1 MGQGW
6 EITMQAPLQARRLA
20 WIETF
25 RRRSRVD
32 LLSFWHRQGDR
43 QQRAVVQEPWGAT
56 NRPDWAER
64 GLLIWP
70 RGGVWLQIEQTIT
83 WPEHWRPCPDSCER
97 LQLSWWADEVRLWVD
112 GDLVHEGDLFDTRCR
127 WALPHHWCE
136 GPGVHVLLEL
146 RSPCHDDGAL
156 ITSALVREPRHPDRD
171 PQGCLLPEALLLAG
185 TDVDAM
191 PESWLACDPDSDE
204 AVDLVRQHLALQSHP
219 RGGLHWVGHAHLDLA
234 WLWPVADTWQAAERT
249 FRSALQLMDRD
260 PELHFAHS
268 TPALYAWMERYR
280 PDLFARI
287 QDASRQGR
295 WEPINGPWVE
305 TDCVLVSAASL
316 WRQFQL
322 GQEASRRQFPEW
334 RHDLAWLPDSFGF
347 GAGLPAVAQ
356 ATGVRWFCTHKL
368 AWNASN
374 SFPHRLFRWRSRGD
388 GQVLALMLPGIGT
401 DADPVAMQQEQRCF
415 EQATG
420 VDQALWLPG
429 VGDHGGGPTQEMLD
443 QLQLWDRHPQSVS
456 RRGGTVR
463 GYLQGLEPCTAS
475 MPIWRDELYLELHR
489 GCATSRPD
497 QKRHNRTLE
506 RLLREADLVEA
517 LGAEAMPCRD
527 WPTLLFQQFHDILPG
542 TSIPEVFDQ
551 AEFQW
556 RRARRQAAT
565 ARTEGLRCLLDGKA
579 FSAAP
584 AHAGVEPWAW
594 CGLQPLQRWSPLLK
608 LPSGD
613 WRCQGRDLPV
623 QQAAGGGVWVQLPE
637 AAGIVALPLERRIDA
652 IPGCPASAAIRH
664 PIWVETLAEQ
674 HWRFGNGCLA
684 VEVDE
689 RGLIRLQDAQ
699 GVDQL
704 SAPVQIKRYQDHGEF
719 WDAWDLAGDYP
730 QHPLPLPLRWKVEM
744 QEGGPLLAR
753 VVLRGSFGDSTLRMD
768 LILRADTPWLELQL
782 TLDWH
787 QTHELLRMV
796 CPLAAP
802 AVRWAADTSGGVLER
817 PAAATTPGEQARWE
831 VPVISWMA
839 SEASAPGGGLGLLLD
854 GPQGADAGPQHLGV
868 SLLRGPTW
876 PDPSAD
882 QGRHR
887 HRLALMPSPQGWM
900 RDGLPQAAIAF
911 REPGWQGPMGL
922 VERWQGFPALPQALT
937 PVSLRSDPERAGTV
951 LLQVHNP
958 GAARVFWAPCDGG
971 WRLEGGADAGC
982 IPPGVL
988 RELRLVRQSS

>member
-1 MGQGW
+1 M
-6 EITMQAPLQARRLA
+6 
-20 WIETF
+20 
-25 RRRSRVD
+25 
-32 LLSFWHRQGDR
+32 
-43 QQRAVVQEPWGAT
+43 
-56 NRPDWAER
+56 
-64 GLLIWP
+64 
-70 RGGVWLQIEQTIT
+70 
-83 WPEHWRPCPDSCER
+83 
-97 LQLSWWADEVRLWVD
+97 
-112 GDLVHEGDLFDTRCR
+112 
-127 WALPHHWCE
+127 
-136 GPGVHVLLEL
+136 
-146 RSPCHDDGAL
+146 
-156 ITSALVREPRHPDRD
+156 
-171 PQGCLLPEALLLAG
+171 
-185 TDVDAM
+185 
-191 PESWLACDPDSDE
+191 
-204 AVDLVRQHLALQSHP
+204 
-219 RGGLHWVGHAHLDLA
+219 
-234 WLWPVADTWQAAERT
+234 
-249 FRSALQLMDRD
+249 
-260 PELHFAHS
+260 
-268 TPALYAWMERYR
+268 
-280 PDLFARI
+280 
-287 QDASRQGR
+287 
-295 WEPINGPWVE
+295 
-305 TDCVLVSAASL
+305 
-316 WRQFQL
+316 
-322 GQEASRRQFPEW
+322 
-334 RHDLAWLPDSFGF
+334 
-347 GAGLPAVAQ
+347 
-356 ATGVRWFCTHKL
+356 
-368 AWNASN
+368 
-374 SFPHRLFRWRSRGD
+374 
-388 GQVLALMLPGIGT
+388 
-401 DADPVAMQQEQRCF
+401 
-415 EQATG
+415 
-420 VDQALWLPG
+420 
-429 VGDHGGGPTQEMLD
+429 
-443 QLQLWDRHPQSVS
+443 
-456 RRGGTVR
+456 
-463 GYLQGLEPCTAS
+463 
-475 MPIWRDELYLELHR
+475 
-489 GCATSRPD
+489 
-497 QKRHNRTLE
+497 
-506 RLLREADLVEA
+506 
-517 LGAEAMPCRD
+517 
-527 WPTLLFQQFHDILPG
+527 
-542 TSIPEVFDQ
+542 
-551 AEFQW
+551 
-556 RRARRQAAT
+556 
-565 ARTEGLRCLLDGKA
+565 
-579 FSAAP
+579 
-584 AHAGVEPWAW
+584 
-594 CGLQPLQRWSPLLK
+594 QRWSPLLK

-652 IPGCPASAAIRH
+652 IGGCPASEAIRH

-684 VEVDE
+684 LEVDE

-839 SEASAPGGGLGLLLD
+839 SEAFAPGGGLGLLLD

-951 LLQVHNP
+951 LLQVLNP